1 MGAAAGGGRDDGD
14 RPFSDHAQ
22 PNHRGRSRAHLFRV
36 GPGRLRTAAV
46 GRRGAD
52 LRGHLRHPRR
62 GAGPVDQV
70 ELSVRRIPRLDAR
83 SLFGRRGLSRPGRVL
98 RLHRGSAAA
107 VARAGDARRARGL
120 VPGQLRAGEGAEP
133 RLHLQDGLV
142 PATGTGGRHG
152 DRTHRRRLRAL
163 RGGLPAGGRDE
174 LHRAAADPR
183 GVAAGACAATRA
195 RARAEGRD
203 GCEPPSR
210 VADAVSDDLF
220 QGIAGHA
227 QALGQLRSQVTTGRL
242 AHAYLFVGESGLG
255 KSTAARALA
264 AALLPE
270 AKLGRHPDY
279 WEDDRLKPLSINEI
293 RLLPD
298 KPPEF
303 HELSLQAFLN
313 LKPAVGTRRVAL
325 LVNVGRIRDQD
336 QGVLLKT
343 LEEPHPHR
351 VIVLTTPSLN
361 PFVVLPTVVSRCQ
374 RVFFH
379 PVPAPEIEKLLVG
392 HGIEARRAGLVA
404 ELASGRPGWAMRRA
418 RDETVIGLHQE
429 WTRRL
434 EEIFGAPADVPLHVA
449 AQLDSEQMGW
459 RRSEGDEEDPALFAI
474 ASWQIELRRR
484 MLAARG
490 KEQGRWAR
498 LLELSYDTLGYLEQ
512 NVSPRLA
519 LETFLLECR
528 KAS

>member
-1 MGAAAGGGRDDGD
+1 MR
-14 RPFSDHAQ
+14 Q
-22 PNHRGRSRAHLFRV
+22 
-36 GPGRLRTAAV
+36 
-46 GRRGAD
+46 
-52 LRGHLRHPRR
+52 
-62 GAGPVDQV
+62 
-70 ELSVRRIPRLDAR
+70 
-83 SLFGRRGLSRPGRVL
+83 
-98 RLHRGSAAA
+98 A
-107 VARAGDARRARGL
+107 VADPFAGL
-120 VPGQLRAGEGAEP
+120 V
-133 RLHLQDGLV
+133 
-142 PATGTGGRHG
+142 
-152 DRTHRRRLRAL
+152 
-163 RGGLPAGGRDE
+163 
-174 LHRAAADPR
+174 
-183 GVAAGACAATRA
+183 
-195 RARAEGRD
+195 
-203 GCEPPSR
+203 
-210 VADAVSDDLF
+210 
-220 QGIAGHA
+220 GHT
-227 QALGQLRSQVTTGRL
+227 QALDQLRSQVETGRL

-255 KSTAARALA
+255 KSSAARALA

-270 AKLGRHPDY
+270 APLTRHPDY
-279 WEDDRLKPLSINEI
+279 WEDDRIKPLSINEI

-313 LKPAVGTRRVAL
+313 LKPAVATRRVAV
-325 LVNVGRIRDQD
+325 LVNVGRLRDQD

-351 VIVLTTPSLN
+351 VIILTTPSLN

-379 PVPAPEIEKLLVG
+379 PVPSPEIEKLLVAN
-392 HGIEARRAGLVA
+392 GIEPGRAHVVA

-418 RDETVIGLHQE
+418 KDERVIELHHD
-429 WTRRL
+429 WTHRL
-434 EEIFGAPADVPLHVA
+434 VEIFGAPADVPLRVA

-490 KEQGRWAR
+490 REQGRWAR

>member
-1 MGAAAGGGRDDGD
+1 VTD
-14 RPFSDHAQ
+14 PFQDV
-22 PNHRGRSRAHLFRV
+22 V
-36 GPGRLRTAAV
+36 GHT
-46 GRRGAD
+46 
-52 LRGHLRHPRR
+52 
-62 GAGPVDQV
+62 
-70 ELSVRRIPRLDAR
+70 
-83 SLFGRRGLSRPGRVL
+83 
-98 RLHRGSAAA
+98 
-107 VARAGDARRARGL
+107 
-120 VPGQLRAGEGAEP
+120 
-133 RLHLQDGLV
+133 
-142 PATGTGGRHG
+142 
-152 DRTHRRRLRAL
+152 
-163 RGGLPAGGRDE
+163 
-174 LHRAAADPR
+174 
-183 GVAAGACAATRA
+183 
-195 RARAEGRD
+195 
-203 GCEPPSR
+203 
-210 VADAVSDDLF
+210 
-220 QGIAGHA
+220 
-227 QALGQLRSQVTTGRL
+227 QALEQLRSQLKTERL

-255 KSTAARALA
+255 KSTAGRALA

-270 AKLGRHPDY
+270 AALTRHPDY
-279 WEDDRLKPLSINEI
+279 WEDDRIKPLSINEI

-313 LKPAVGTRRVAL
+313 LKPAIGTRRVAL
-325 LVNVGRIRDQD
+325 VVNVGRLRDQD

-379 PVPAPEIEKLLVG
+379 PVPAREIEKLLVQ
-392 HGIEARRAGLVA
+392 HGLEAQRARLLA
-404 ELASGRPGWAMRRA
+404 ELSGGRPGWALRRA
-418 RDETVIGLHQE
+418 RDESVIELHQGR
-429 WTRRL
+429 THQL
-434 EEIFGAPADVPLHVA
+434 QEIFGAPADVPLQLA
-449 AQLDSEQMGW
+449 AQLDTEQMGW

-484 MLAARG
+484 MLATRG
-490 KEQGRWAR
+490 REQGTWAR

>member
-1 MGAAAGGGRDDGD
+1 VTNPFDG
-14 RPFSDHAQ
+14 
-22 PNHRGRSRAHLFRV
+22 V
-36 GPGRLRTAAV
+36 
-46 GRRGAD
+46 
-52 LRGHLRHPRR
+52 
-62 GAGPVDQV
+62 
-70 ELSVRRIPRLDAR
+70 
-83 SLFGRRGLSRPGRVL
+83 
-98 RLHRGSAAA
+98 
-107 VARAGDARRARGL
+107 
-120 VPGQLRAGEGAEP
+120 
-133 RLHLQDGLV
+133 
-142 PATGTGGRHG
+142 
-152 DRTHRRRLRAL
+152 
-163 RGGLPAGGRDE
+163 
-174 LHRAAADPR
+174 
-183 GVAAGACAATRA
+183 
-195 RARAEGRD
+195 
-203 GCEPPSR
+203 
-210 VADAVSDDLF
+210 
-220 QGIAGHA
+220 AGHA
-227 QALGQLRSQVTTGRL
+227 QALDQLRAQVKLDRL

-255 KSTAARALA
+255 KSTTARLLA
-264 AALLPE
+264 SALLPQ
-270 AKLGRHPDY
+270 APLTRHPDY
-279 WEDDRLKPLSINEI
+279 WEDDRIKPLSINEI

-313 LKPAVGTRRVAL
+313 LKPAVGSRRVAL
-325 LVNVGRIRDQD
+325 VVNVGRLRDQD

-379 PVPAPEIEKLLVG
+379 PVPAPEIEKLLAAGGV
-392 HGIEARRAGLVA
+392 EARRAKLLS
-404 ELASGRPGWAMRRA
+404 ELSGGRPGWAARRA
-418 RDETVIGLHQE
+418 SDERVIELHHA

-434 EEIFGAPADVPLHVA
+434 EEIFGAPADVPLRVA

-484 MLAARG
+484 MLASRG
-490 KEQGRWAR
+490 REQGRWAR